1 MSSRPVIRHLHLV
14 VIALLLTTTI
24 AGCVVQRNPVTGE
37 RRAYGWTWSQER
49 QLGLQADGQIATE
62 FGVYDDPEVQAYVEA
77 VAERVLAV
85 SHMRRPDAETQFQ
98 ETPFTFRVLDS
109 PIVNAFALPGGFVY
123 VTRGLLAHMNNE
135 AQLAVVLGHEIG
147 HVAGRH
153 ASRRA
158 FEQQLGQIG
167 LIGGA
172 ILGQEVFGGQAAQT
186 ILELGGT
193 ATQLLLLRYG
203 RDDERES
210 DRLGVE
216 YAALNGYQVGEA
228 SEFFRSLRR
237 LSEEQQ
243 GMPTWMSS
251 HPDPGEREQTMLSLA
266 AEWRQSVTLDR
277 IGGDELMR
285 VVDGIVVGEDP
296 RQGFTQDGYFYHPDL
311 AFRFP
316 VPSGYQVLNQP
327 TQVLMIEPEQR
338 AVVGLTISSEASLQ
352 SAANRLTSQDGV
364 SVVEQAST
372 TSGGNPARY
381 VLADVQSGQGAA
393 IRVLSFYV
401 QHRGNIYNLIG
412 YSQRDA
418 FGSFRDTFLRTM
430 SNFQTVTDSR
440 ILDVQ
445 PYRLQVVAAPRTAP
459 FQSFVPGDLPSDLSA
474 RDLAIINQVEIDE
487 QIPQGQLLKLPVR

>member
-1 MSSRPVIRHLHLV
+1 MSSRPVPRHLHVAVIVMLLV
-14 VIALLLTTTI
+14 TTV

-37 RRAYGWTWSQER
+37 RRAYGWAWSQER
-49 QLGLQADGQIATE
+49 QLGLQADGEIATQ
-62 FGVYDDPEVQAYVEA
+62 FGIYDDAEVQAYVEA
-77 VAERVLAV
+77 VAERVLAE
-85 SHMRRPDAETQFQ
+85 SHMRRPDAEAQFR

-109 PIVNAFALPGGFVY
+109 PVVNAFALPGGFVY

-167 LIGGA
+167 VIGGA
-172 ILGQEVFGGQAAQT
+172 ILGQEVLGGQAAQM
-186 ILELGGT
+186 IMDLGGT
-193 ATQLLLLRYG
+193 AAQLLLLRYG

-216 YAALNGYQVGEA
+216 YAALNGYDVAEA

-237 LSEEQQ
+237 ISEEQQ
-243 GMPTWMSS
+243 GIPTWLSS
-251 HPDPGEREQTMLSLA
+251 HPDPGEREQTMLRLA
-266 AEWRQSVTLDR
+266 DEWRREVNLHRT
-277 IGGDELMR
+277 GHEELMR
-285 VVDGIVVGEDP
+285 IVDGIVVGEDP

-327 TQVLMIEPEQR
+327 SQVLMVEPEQR
-338 AVVGLTISSEASLQ
+338 AIMGLTISREASLQ
-352 SAANRLTSQDGV
+352 AAANRFTSQNGV

-381 VLADVQSGQGAA
+381 VLADVQTEQAA
-393 IRVLSFYV
+393 IRVLSFYI
-401 QHRGNIYNLIG
+401 QHRNNIYNIIG

-418 FGSFRDTFLRTM
+418 FGTYQDTFLRTM
-430 SNFQTVTDSR
+430 TNFQTVTDSR
-440 ILDVQ
+440 ILDAQ
-445 PYRLQVVAAPRTAP
+445 PYRLQVITASRTAP
-459 FQSFVPGDLPSDLSA
+459 FQSFVPSDLPPDITA

-487 QIPQGQLLKLPVR
+487 QIQQGRLLKIPTR